1 MLPHHLGVRLC
12 GDDSQKCA
20 RSRPFPAPALPNSK
34 ERERLA
40 ISSCDRVG
48 LLAALDHLPFIEC
61 RRRHR
66 HRRRAKAP
74 RYMPEAVTVSARA
87 LIGRRAALA
96 SLVKCGNNPQCSA
109 ARRDGAR
116 RSRGDAAPRV
126 RVGSA
131 RDSRTDRCSAADSPC
146 RIIWRA
152 PLRAE
157 NWRSDHTWTERTP
170 SLRKGKARRATW
182 RPGSRRAQVS
192 CVGLSAASTAACAF
206 APGDFI
212 RWSRS

>member
-1 MLPHHLGVRLC
+1 
-12 GDDSQKCA
+12 
-20 RSRPFPAPALPNSK
+20 
-34 ERERLA
+34 
-40 ISSCDRVG
+40 
-48 LLAALDHLPFIEC
+48 
-61 RRRHR
+61 
-66 HRRRAKAP
+66 
-74 RYMPEAVTVSARA
+74 MPETVTVSARA

-96 SLVKCGNNPQCSA
+96 SLVKCGSNPQCSA

-192 CVGLSAASTAACAF
+192 SVGLSRPSTAACAF

-212 RWSRS
+212 RWSQSSDPRSSASARRYRRLQPPDPCYRAASASRSSRACLRADRCWPSSAQPAGPPHPGRG